1 MTRDMAKVGATPICQ
16 RLFWITEMKVQVV
29 EQEDTGE
36 ITTLILHAPSEDKAA
51 KALLKELA
59 EYIVNR
65 LKEAYENGSTS

>member
-1 MTRDMAKVGATPICQ
+1 
-16 RLFWITEMKVQVV
+16 MKVQVV